1 MAKVV
6 LSVNLSEQ
14 TVISTP
20 YGRWQQLNGALNV
33 TAFGINSVI
42 CEPGEDIGIDHD
54 ESETGQQEAYI
65 VVTGRAAFTVGDE
78 RIEAGPGTVVAAPD
92 PAVTRGFEALEPN
105 TRIVCVGAAPAAE
118 SQPFGEWIA
127 EAASA

>member
-1 MAKVV
+1 MG
-6 LSVNLSEQ
+6 SVNLDDQ
-14 TVISTP
+14 PVTATP
-20 YGRWQQLNGALNV
+20 YGRWQQLKGALNV
-33 TAFGINSVI
+33 KAFGINAVV
-42 CEPGEDIGIDHD
+42 CEPGEELGIEHD
-54 ESETGQQEAYI
+54 ETETGQQEAYI
-65 VVTGRAAFTVGDE
+65 VVTGRAAFTVGDQ

-127 EAASA
+127 DAASA

>member
-1 MAKVV
+1 MG
-6 LSVNLSEQ
+6 SVNLDDQ
-14 TVISTP
+14 PVTATP

-33 TAFGINSVI
+33 NAFGINAVV
-42 CEPGEDIGIDHD
+42 CEPGEELGIEHD
-54 ESETGQQEAYI
+54 ETETGQQEAYI
-65 VVTGRAAFTVGDE
+65 VVTGRAAFTVGDQ

-118 SQPFGEWIA
+118 SQPFGEWITD
-127 EAASA
+127 AASA